1 LLHVAPD
8 RISRARTA
16 GCPAGCLAA
25 PVHEIGPRT
34 IGSVRAA
41 RWHARGDV
49 RVEDVPQP
57 TPGPGELLLRVT
69 WAGICGTDV
78 EEYVSGP
85 AIIPTHVPNRLTG
98 RAAPVTLGHEFVG
111 TVAAL
116 GEGVSDFRLGERV
129 APEVVLF
136 CGVCFF
142 CRRHEYALCINWAA
156 LGLMADGGLA
166 DYAVVPAATAARL
179 PDTLSDEEGALVEP
193 TEVAVRA
200 IRKSELRLGESVAIV
215 GGGTIGLLVLQVA
228 RAAGAANVHVIE
240 PLESRRILALH
251 LGATTAW
258 DPRTSDTGEV
268 LRDACQGV
276 GPDIV
281 FECAGGP
288 GTANLAIQLARKGG
302 RIVLVG
308 IRSEPVPISTLDIVI
323 GEKHLVGSVQHH
335 YDEDLPTAVRL
346 LAERRVQ
353 VGSLITGRIPLERVV
368 DDGLR
373 VLATPQVEPDTNPNT
388 EKTSRH
394 LKIIVGA
401 QS

>member
-1 LLHVAPD
+1 MAST
-8 RISRARTA
+8 R
-16 GCPAGCLAA
+16 GLAA
-25 PVHEIGPRT
+25 WTRQPPTSGLKPEART
-34 IGSVRAA
+34 IGRVRAA

-49 RVEDVPQP
+49 RVEDVPRP
-57 TPGPGELLLRVT
+57 APGPGELLLRVS
-69 WAGICGTDV
+69 WAGICGTDL
-78 EEYVSGP
+78 EEYLSGP
-85 AIIPTHVPNRLTG
+85 AIIPTDVPNRLTG
-98 RAAPVTLGHEFVG
+98 RAAPLTLGHEFVG

-116 GEGVSDFRLGERV
+116 GDGVSDFRLGERV

-142 CRRHEYALCINWAA
+142 CRRHEYALCVNWAA

-179 PDTLSDEEGALVEP
+179 PDSLSDEEGALVEP

-200 IRKSELRLGESVAIV
+200 IRKSDLHLGESVAVV

-228 RAAGAANVHVIE
+228 RAVGAAAVHVIE
-240 PLESRRILALH
+240 PLESRRRLALH
-251 LGATTAW
+251 LGATAAW
-258 DPRTSDTGEV
+258 DAGAPEADEL
-268 LRDACQGV
+268 LREACQGV
-276 GPDIV
+276 GPDVV

-288 GTANLAIQLARKGG
+288 TTADLAIRLARKGG

-308 IRSEPVPISTLDIVI
+308 IRPEAVPISTLEIVT

-368 DDGLR
+368 DEGLR
-373 VLATPQVEPDTNPNT
+373 ALADPESDSS
-388 EKTSRH
+388 SRH

-401 QS
+401 QL